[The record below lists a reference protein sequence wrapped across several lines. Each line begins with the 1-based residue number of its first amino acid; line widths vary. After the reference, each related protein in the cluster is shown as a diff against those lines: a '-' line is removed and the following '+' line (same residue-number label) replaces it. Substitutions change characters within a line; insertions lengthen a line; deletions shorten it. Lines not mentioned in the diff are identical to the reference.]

1 LSCRRNFLKEKL
13 DKAAFDGYNKLCDDR
28 GGSMTLELKRIFA
41 NSGAVMSIEHE
52 LDMSDV
58 DHAGG
63 FPLKKPVR
71 ISGSV
76 TNKADVIELHLDM
89 SYDYSGLCD
98 RCGAEVTRRYDISLN
113 KALALSIEG
122 EESDTILT
130 VPEMQLDVD
139 ELVFTEVYMSLP
151 TKFLCKSDCAG
162 LCVKC
167 GKNLN
172 DGACNCSQ
180 KEIDPRLAKLADLL
194 NQ

>member
-1 LSCRRNFLKEKL
+1 
-13 DKAAFDGYNKLCDDR
+13 
-28 GGSMTLELKRIFA
+28 MTLELKRIFA

-76 TNKADVIELHLDM
+76 TNKADVVELHLDM

-98 RCGAEVTRRYDISLN
+98 RCGADVTRRYNISLN
-113 KALALSIEG
+113 K
-122 EESDTILT
+122 
-130 VPEMQLDVD
+130 
-139 ELVFTEVYMSLP
+139 VYMSLP

-172 DGACNCSQ
+172 DGACNCSH